1 MIEDEFKLVLD
12 RGFYPP
18 IVRKHYS
25 ETLDLLK
32 EVTNYGA
39 RLIVR
44 CFSLSKRRLPD
55 IVVVAN
61 LLKQA
66 ITFLD
71 SIEILVSHGAVTSS
85 ALPLRSLF
93 EVRLYTKWILKEDTE
108 YRSKIYYVWHLRK
121 TIAVNNWAIEGT
133 NEKARLKELLRKN
146 QRESVVEKASS
157 YEKEAIKHNLRINDL
172 LKSEHYREINDL
184 YENTDKRKKEWYS
197 INKRP
202 SSLREI
208 AKKLDLEDEYAIT
221 YSKFSRIAHGTAL
234 HEHIKFVDDKIILEN
249 VRGIKEA
256 SVVLNGALTN
266 AMDLYRTIIT
276 HYIPNELENYNRKYR
291 IEWRERFKN
300 IPEVNIKSSGTIDI

>member
-12 RGFYPP
+12 RGFYPL
-18 IVRKHYS
+18 IVKKHYS
-25 ETLDLLK
+25 ETIDLLK
-32 EVTNYGA
+32 EITNYGA

-44 CFSLSKRRLPD
+44 CFSLSQRKLPD
-55 IVVVAN
+55 IVVIAN

-71 SIEILVSHGAVTSS
+71 SIEILASHGAVTSA

-93 EVRLYTKWILKEDTE
+93 EVRLYTKWILKADTE
-108 YRSKIYYVWHLRK
+108 YRSRAYYVWHLRK
-121 TIAVNNWAIEGT
+121 TIEVNNWAIEGI
-133 NEKARLKELLRKN
+133 NEKTRLKELLRKN
-146 QRESVVEKASS
+146 QRGSVVEKASS
-157 YEKEAIKHNLRINDL
+157 LENEAIKQNLRINDL

-184 YENTDKRKKEWYS
+184 YESAGKRKRAWYS
-197 INKRP
+197 INKGP

-208 AKKLDLEDEYAIT
+208 AKKLDLEDEYAIA

-234 HEHIKFVDDKIILEN
+234 HEHIKFVDSKIILEN

-276 HYIPNELENYNRKYR
+276 HYIPNELENYNRKYLN
-291 IEWRERFKN
+291 EWRERFKS
-300 IPEVNIKSSGTIDI
+300 IPEVNLKDSGTIDI